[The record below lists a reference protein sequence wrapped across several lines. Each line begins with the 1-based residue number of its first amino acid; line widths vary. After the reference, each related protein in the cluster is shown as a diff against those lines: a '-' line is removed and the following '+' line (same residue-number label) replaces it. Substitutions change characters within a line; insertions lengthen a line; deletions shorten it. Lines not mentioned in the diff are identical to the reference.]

1 MQSNLAW
8 LFTLAN
14 ARGKRGPESK
24 VPSPYVRLHDDGPHR
39 RRARAA
45 LPFGH
50 SAEFSALIDSSIRAA
65 EENGSTKREPF
76 SNPCALQP
84 DTLGL
89 LQELLNR
96 HNSRAIVEFGSG
108 ASTEL
113 FAPWAAL
120 HDARF
125 VSVEHDRIW
134 VDDVKRRL
142 ASHERSRVDLR
153 YMPLRFVRRGLRGFA
168 TYRDLAGLAE
178 TLRNADFVLIDG
190 PHASGREPVIHAVLT
205 SSQPG
210 AVIVVDDFRHYAM
223 RQMLID
229 VSPAVGACFAA
240 HAVDDNAHGLMVLRC
255 LRSPPPSQI
264 PAGGPLS
271 IARSYWRCFKDLRQ
285 YGSGD

>member
-1 MQSNLAW
+1 M
-8 LFTLAN
+8 
-14 ARGKRGPESK
+14 
-24 VPSPYVRLHDDGPHR
+24 PSPYARSYDDGPHQ
-39 RRARAA
+39 RRARGA

-50 SAEFSALIDSSIRAA
+50 SAEFSALIDSSIRSA
-65 EENGSTKREPF
+65 EERENTGRERF

-89 LQELLNR
+89 LQELLDR

-120 HDARF
+120 HDASF

-142 ASHERSRVDLR
+142 ASAERSRVDLR
-153 YMPLRFVRRGLRGFA
+153 YMPLRLVRRGLRGFA
-168 TYRDLAGLAE
+168 TYRDLAGLAD
-178 TLRNADFVLIDG
+178 TLRHADLVLIDG
-190 PHASGREPVIHAVLT
+190 PHASGREPVLHAVLT

-210 AVIVVDDFRHYAM
+210 AVIVVDDFRHYAI

-229 VSPAVGACFAA
+229 VSPAVGACFLA
-240 HAVDDNAHGLMVLRC
+240 HAVDDNAHGLLVLRC
-255 LRSPPPSQI
+255 LRSPPRSHI
-264 PAGGPLS
+264 PAGGPLA
-271 IARSYWRCFKDLRQ
+271 IARSYWRCFQDLRR